1 MCVFALELELGL
13 VMVKVVVVVERE
25 GVTALTDAVKLFHDQ
40 YWVTHNRKCCPPK
53 ARTPAGTEEGG
64 LTRSRTKDSFARDWD
79 DRLLSEYRFGC
90 SEAGFE
96 FGTSAVTTNLG

>member
-13 VMVKVVVVVERE
+13 VIVKVMVVEME
-25 GVTALTDAVKLFHDQ
+25 GVTALTDAVKIFHDQ
-40 YWVTHNRKCCPPK
+40 FWVTHYRKSCPPK
-53 ARTPAGTEEGG
+53 TRTSAETGKGG
-64 LTRSRTKDSFARDWD
+64 LTRSRTRDSFARDWN